1 MGGHSPQGPHSPCL
15 VLPVWAR
22 GLRGGYVLGAPSP
35 QQIWP
40 ITKSCQ
46 SSRGSLKSV
55 LPPIL
60 LAPPFILT
68 LQPAGGAQDSTEPVP
83 WSHGLQTTQRAPTA
97 LGFKFRLCR
106 WLTGHDP
113 CPARALASPGSV
125 PRQVPGAHSAAGALC
140 CPGNYPLP
148 QAQTAQ
154 GAQAAGGA
162 PTGRARVGLEG
173 QGVAPP
179 TFL

>member
-1 MGGHSPQGPHSPCL
+1 MCWGL
-15 VLPVWAR
+15 LPPSR
-22 GLRGGYVLGAPSP
+22 SGPSP
-35 QQIWP
+35 NLV
-40 ITKSCQ
+40 
-46 SSRGSLKSV
+46 SLPEGPSN
-55 LPPIL
+55 LSFPPSYWR
-60 LAPPFILT
+60 PPSFSHCSQRVALK
-68 LQPAGGAQDSTEPVP
+68 GSTEPVP